1 MNDRNQGEGDR
12 ISARKYNRDVR
23 DFINEGKVDDAAK
36 QARQFVDAQPDAAAR
51 AERQAKAGP
60 KSWIERTIENVKAVL
75 HRK

>member
-23 DFINEGKVDDAAK
+23 DYISEGRVGIDARKAEE
-36 QARQFVDAQPDAAAR
+36 FVNRDPDAAAR

-60 KSWIERTIENVKAVL
+60 KSWIARTIENVRAVL